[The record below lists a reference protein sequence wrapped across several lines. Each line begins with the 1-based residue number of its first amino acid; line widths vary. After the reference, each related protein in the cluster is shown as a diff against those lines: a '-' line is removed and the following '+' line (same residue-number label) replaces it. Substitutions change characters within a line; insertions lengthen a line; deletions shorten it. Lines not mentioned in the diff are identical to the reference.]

1 VGGLL
6 CLGALL
12 WLSGR
17 LRRWR
22 RLCLRGLLRR
32 WRRLC
37 LRGLLRRWWR
47 LCLRRRGYLRRRVD
61 VGCSGFLLAAGAR
74 TLAVAAAAV
83 RCLTGGYT
91 GGARR
96 RPSVGGGA
104 DRDRGGGGG
113 ERQCQDGDL
122 DEITRRTNRTSSSAM

>member
-1 VGGLL
+1 MGGLL

-12 WLSGR
+12 CLRGLLR
-17 LRRWR
+17 LWR
-22 RLCLRGLLRR
+22 RLCLRGLLRL

-37 LRGLLRRWWR
+37 LPSLLRRR
-47 LCLRRRGYLRRRVD
+47 VYLRRRLD

-74 TLAVAAAAV
+74 ALAVAAAAV

-96 RPSVGGGA
+96 RPRVGGGA